1 MKVNNQWHSDS
12 VAIKQQEK
20 NLQSSTA
27 RQRILIPSYLEK
39 ITYRM
44 TCFLLLIGGCVAP
57 PDYSDGLL
65 ENIPAIVDETDY
77 FSLSLLGDD
86 YSEEKEWELSLISD
100 STDTILTTL
109 VLADLNISNTDS
121 SILFMMNDSG
131 DTVFQPILLGNI
143 VWSSDIAVNLI
154 GSPMIISFIGD
165 NFSGRLEYQILKK

>member
-1 MKVNNQWHSDS
+1 MGFQR
-12 VAIKQQEK
+12 IKQGIF
-20 NLQSSTA
+20 
-27 RQRILIPSYLEK
+27 RHQRDCHVGSAFILAA
-39 ITYRM
+39 M
-44 TCFLLLIGGCVAP
+44 TCFLLLICGCVAP

-65 ENIPAIVDETDY
+65 ENVPAIVDEADY

-86 YSEEKEWELSLISD
+86 YSEKKEWELSLTSD

-109 VLADLNISNTDS
+109 VLADLNISSTDS

-154 GSPMIISFIGD
+154 GSPKIISFKGD
-165 NFSGRLEYQILKK
+165 NFTGRLEYQILKK

>member
-1 MKVNNQWHSDS
+1 MKVNNQWHSDP
-12 VAIKQQEK
+12 VAIKQQNK
-20 NLQSSTA
+20 NLQSSIT
-27 RQRILIPSYLEK
+27 RLRFLIPSFLEK
-39 ITYRM
+39 ITFRM

-57 PDYSDGLL
+57 PDHSDGLL

-86 YSEEKEWELSLISD
+86 YSEEKEWELSLTSD

-109 VLADLNISNTDS
+109 VLADINISNTDS

-131 DTVFQPILLGNI
+131 DTVFQPILLGNV

-154 GSPMIISFIGD
+154 GSPKKISFKGD
-165 NFSGRLEYQILKK
+165 NFTGRLEYQILKK

>member
-1 MKVNNQWHSDS
+1 MKNNKKVIEMGSQL
-12 VAIKQQEK
+12 IKQGIF
-20 NLQSSTA
+20 SH
-27 RQRILIPSYLEK
+27 QRDCHVDSAFILAA
-39 ITYRM
+39 M

-65 ENIPAIVDETDY
+65 ENVPAIVDETDY

-86 YSEEKEWELSLISD
+86 YSEEKEWELSLTSD

-109 VLADLNISNTDS
+109 VLADLSISNTDS

-131 DTVFQPILLGNI
+131 DTVFQPILLGNV

-154 GSPMIISFIGD
+154 GSPKKISFKGD
-165 NFSGRLEYQILKK
+165 NFTGRLEYQILKK

>member
-1 MKVNNQWHSDS
+1 MSE
-12 VAIKQQEK
+12 IMQQEK
-20 NLQSSTA
+20 NLQSSTP
-27 RQRILIPSYLEK
+27 ILIPSFLEK
-39 ITYRM
+39 IPFRM

-65 ENIPAIVDETDY
+65 ENVPAIVDETDY

-86 YSEEKEWELSLISD
+86 YSEEKEWELSLTSD

-109 VLADLNISNTDS
+109 VLADLSISNTDS

-131 DTVFQPILLGNI
+131 DTIFQPILLGNV

-154 GSPMIISFIGD
+154 GSPKKISFKGD
-165 NFSGRLEYQILKK
+165 NFTGRLEYQILKK

>member
-1 MKVNNQWHSDS
+1 MKNNKK
-12 VAIKQQEK
+12 VIEM
-20 NLQSSTA
+20 SS
-27 RQRILIPSYLEK
+27 RRINQGIISHQRDCHVGLVFILAA
-39 ITYRM
+39 M

-65 ENIPAIVDETDY
+65 ENVPAIVDETDY

-86 YSEEKEWELSLISD
+86 YSEEKEWELSLTSD

-109 VLADLNISNTDS
+109 VLADLSISNTDS

-131 DTVFQPILLGNI
+131 DTVFQPILLGNV

-154 GSPMIISFIGD
+154 GSPKKISFKGD
-165 NFSGRLEYQILKK
+165 NFTGRLEYQILKK

>member
-1 MKVNNQWHSDS
+1 MNNNKKVIKMCSRR
-12 VAIKQQEK
+12 IKQGIF
-20 NLQSSTA
+20 SH
-27 RQRILIPSYLEK
+27 QRDCHVGLAFILAA
-39 ITYRM
+39 M

-57 PDYSDGLL
+57 PDHSDGLL

-86 YSEEKEWELSLISD
+86 YSEEKAWSLSLTSD

-121 SILFMMNDSG
+121 SFLFMMNDSG

-154 GSPMIISFIGD
+154 GSPKKISFKGD
-165 NFSGRLEYQILKK
+165 NFTGRLEYQILKK

>member
-65 ENIPAIVDETDY
+65 ENVPAIVDETDY

-86 YSEEKEWELSLISD
+86 YSEEKEWELSLTTD

-109 VLADLNISNTDS
+109 VLADLSISNTDS

-131 DTVFQPILLGNI
+131 DTVFQPILLANV
-143 VWSSDIAVNLI
+143 VWSSEIAIQLI
-154 GSPMIISFIGD
+154 GSPKIISFKGD
-165 NFSGRLEYQILKK
+165 NFTGRLEYQILKK

>member
-1 MKVNNQWHSDS
+1 MKNNKKVIELGFQL
-12 VAIKQQEK
+12 IKQG
-20 NLQSSTA
+20 A
-27 RQRILIPSYLEK
+27 
-39 ITYRM
+39 M

-65 ENIPAIVDETDY
+65 ENVPAIVDETDY

-86 YSEEKEWELSLISD
+86 YSEEKQWELSLTTD

-143 VWSSDIAVNLI
+143 VWSSDIVVNLI
-154 GSPMIISFIGD
+154 GSPKIISFKGD
-165 NFSGRLEYQILKK
+165 NFTGRLEYQILKK

>member
-1 MKVNNQWHSDS
+1 MRNNKKV
-12 VAIKQQEK
+12 IEMGF
-20 NLQSSTA
+20 
-27 RQRILIPSYLEK
+27 QRINQGFFSHQRDCHVGSAFILAA
-39 ITYRM
+39 M

-65 ENIPAIVDETDY
+65 ENVPAIVDETDY

-86 YSEEKEWELSLISD
+86 YSEDKEWELSLITD

-143 VWSSDIAVNLI
+143 VWSSDIAVKLI
-154 GSPMIISFIGD
+154 GSPKIISFKGD
-165 NFSGRLEYQILKK
+165 NFTGRLEYQILKK

>member
-20 NLQSSTA
+20 NLQSSTP
-27 RQRILIPSYLEK
+27 RQRILIPSFLEK
-39 ITYRM
+39 TPFRM
-44 TCFLLLIGGCVAP
+44 TFFLLLMGSCVAP

-86 YSEEKEWELSLISD
+86 YSEEKEWELSLTSD

-154 GSPMIISFIGD
+154 GSPKKISFKGD
-165 NFSGRLEYQILKK
+165 NFTVRLEYQILKK

>member
-1 MKVNNQWHSDS
+1 MKNNKKVIEMGSQL
-12 VAIKQQEK
+12 IKQGIF
-20 NLQSSTA
+20 SH
-27 RQRILIPSYLEK
+27 QRDCHVGSAFILAA
-39 ITYRM
+39 M

-65 ENIPAIVDETDY
+65 ENVPAIVDETDY

-86 YSEEKEWELSLISD
+86 YSEEKEWELSLTTD

-109 VLADLNISNTDS
+109 VLADLSISNTDS

-131 DTVFQPILLGNI
+131 DTIFQPILLENV

-154 GSPMIISFIGD
+154 GSPKKISFKGD
-165 NFSGRLEYQILKK
+165 NFTGRLEYQILKK

>member
-1 MKVNNQWHSDS
+1 MKNNKK
-12 VAIKQQEK
+12 VIEM
-20 NLQSSTA
+20 SS
-27 RQRILIPSYLEK
+27 RRINQGIFSHQRDCHVGSAFILAA
-39 ITYRM
+39 M

-65 ENIPAIVDETDY
+65 ENVPAIVDETDY

-86 YSEEKEWELSLISD
+86 YSEEKEWELSLTSD

-109 VLADLNISNTDS
+109 VLADLSISNTDS

-131 DTVFQPILLGNI
+131 DTVFQRILLGNV

-154 GSPMIISFIGD
+154 GSPKKISFKGD
-165 NFSGRLEYQILKK
+165 NFTGRLEYQILKK

>member
-1 MKVNNQWHSDS
+1 MKNNKKIIEMGFRRINQGIFSH
-12 VAIKQQEK
+12 
-20 NLQSSTA
+20 
-27 RQRILIPSYLEK
+27 QRDCHVGSAFILAA
-39 ITYRM
+39 M

-57 PDYSDGLL
+57 PDHSDGLL

-86 YSEEKEWELSLISD
+86 YSEEKEWELSLTSD

-121 SILFMMNDSG
+121 SMLFMMNDSG
-131 DTVFQPILLGNI
+131 DTVFQWILLEND

-154 GSPMIISFIGD
+154 GSPKIISLKGD
-165 NFSGRLEYQILKK
+165 NFTGRLEYQILKK

>member
-1 MKVNNQWHSDS
+1 MKNNKK
-12 VAIKQQEK
+12 VIEMGF
-20 NLQSSTA
+20 
-27 RQRILIPSYLEK
+27 QRINQGIFSHQRDCHVDSAFILAA
-39 ITYRM
+39 M

-65 ENIPAIVDETDY
+65 ENVPAIVDETDY

-86 YSEEKEWELSLISD
+86 YSEKKEWELSLTSD

-109 VLADLNISNTDS
+109 VLADLNISSTDS

-154 GSPMIISFIGD
+154 GSPKIISFKGD
-165 NFSGRLEYQILKK
+165 NFTGRLEYQILKK

>member
-1 MKVNNQWHSDS
+1 MKNNKKVIEMGSQL
-12 VAIKQQEK
+12 IKQGIF
-20 NLQSSTA
+20 SH
-27 RQRILIPSYLEK
+27 QRDCHVDSAFILAA
-39 ITYRM
+39 M

-65 ENIPAIVDETDY
+65 ENIPAIVDEADY

-86 YSEEKEWELSLISD
+86 YSEEKQWELSLTTD

-109 VLADLNISNTDS
+109 VLADLSISNTDS

-131 DTVFQPILLGNI
+131 DTVFQPILLGNV

-154 GSPMIISFIGD
+154 GSPKKISFKGD
-165 NFSGRLEYQILKK
+165 NFTGRLEYQILKK

>member
-1 MKVNNQWHSDS
+1 MKVNNQWHSDP
-12 VAIKQQEK
+12 VVIKQQEK
-20 NLQSSTA
+20 NLQSSITGP
-27 RQRILIPSYLEK
+27 RFLIPSFLEK
-39 ITYRM
+39 ITFRM

-143 VWSSDIAVNLI
+143 VWSSDIAVKLI
-154 GSPMIISFIGD
+154 GSPKIISFKGD
-165 NFSGRLEYQILKK
+165 NFTGRLEYQILKK

>member
-1 MKVNNQWHSDS
+1 MKNNKK
-12 VAIKQQEK
+12 VIEMGF
-20 NLQSSTA
+20 
-27 RQRILIPSYLEK
+27 QRINQGIFSHQRDCHVGSAFIL
-39 ITYRM
+39 TAM

-65 ENIPAIVDETDY
+65 ENVPAIVDETDY

-86 YSEEKEWELSLISD
+86 YSEEKEWELSLTSD

-109 VLADLNISNTDS
+109 VLADLSISNTDS

-131 DTVFQPILLGNI
+131 DTVFQPILLENI

-154 GSPMIISFIGD
+154 GSPKKISFKGD
-165 NFSGRLEYQILKK
+165 NFTGRLEYQILKK